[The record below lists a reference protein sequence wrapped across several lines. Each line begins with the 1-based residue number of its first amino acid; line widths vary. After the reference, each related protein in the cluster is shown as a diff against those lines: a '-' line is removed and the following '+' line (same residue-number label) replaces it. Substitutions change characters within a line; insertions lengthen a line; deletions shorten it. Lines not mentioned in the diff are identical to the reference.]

1 MSPSRSAIGSVLF
14 AVASGIALGVG
25 ALLAVDLLPHP
36 LNLVGTLGGPWLALT
51 FAVGARARQPGVAA
65 FAGLV
70 AMASAVAAY
79 YVTRDAMN
87 ASAPGGVTVGGEAI
101 NYLVI
106 GLLAGAAMGF
116 LGGAWRRDGTPWRV
130 VAPGLLAGALGTE
143 VIVLSFRTWSGTELV
158 FAVLQGGA
166 AVALALLLPE
176 NASRGVAA
184 LAIAL
189 ASAVAVG
196 GLILAFDLPLRLF
209 G

>member
-1 MSPSRSAIGSVLF
+1 M
-14 AVASGIALGVG
+14 
-25 ALLAVDLLPHP
+25 
-36 LNLVGTLGGPWLALT
+36 
-51 FAVGARARQPGVAA
+51 
-65 FAGLV
+65 
-70 AMASAVAAY
+70 
-79 YVTRDAMN
+79 
-87 ASAPGGVTVGGEAI
+87 
-101 NYLVI
+101 
-106 GLLAGAAMGF
+106 
-116 LGGAWRRDGTPWRV
+116 
-130 VAPGLLAGALGTE
+130 
-143 VIVLSFRTWSGTELV
+143 